1 MLTMMNTPLALDAIR
16 VLDLTEAMAGP
27 YASMMLGDLG
37 ADVIKIE
44 RPGAGDMSRGW
55 GPPFRE
61 GESGYF
67 LSANRNKRSLTLN
80 LASEA
85 GREVFHRLVASTD
98 ILLINQPRLD
108 SLQRLQ
114 ADYQTLSAINP
125 RLIYCSITGYGMT
138 GPYAGRSGYDLA
150 AQGESG
156 TMALTG
162 EPDGPPVRYPV
173 PISDITAGLYTTI
186 AAITAL
192 YVREH
197 TGQGQ
202 FIDTALLD
210 SQITWLT
217 NLAGA
222 YFMSGKPPRK
232 LGNYHPQIAPYE
244 PFQAADKSFLVAVGS
259 ERLWECFCQALG
271 VADTIGADPRFRAN
285 ADRLRN
291 RFELRAELEPLFA
304 TQPAEHWLAALRA
317 AGIPCGPINDMDEA
331 LADPHV
337 LARGMVVPMEH
348 PQLGPI
354 RVVGNPM
361 HFSHTPATYRL
372 APPTLGQHTDA
383 ILRDLGYD
391 DPAIAK
397 LRGQGV
403 L

>member
-1 MLTMMNTPLALDAIR
+1 MTDTPLALHNIR

-55 GPPFRE
+55 GPPFQE

-80 LASEA
+80 LAGEA
-85 GREVFHRLVASTD
+85 GREVFHRLVAGAD
-98 ILLINQPRLD
+98 ILLINQPRLE

-114 ADYQTLSAINP
+114 ADYATLSALNP

-186 AAITAL
+186 AAVTAL
-192 YVREH
+192 YAREH
-197 TGQGQ
+197 SGRGQ

-210 SQITWLT
+210 AQITWLT

-222 YFMSGKPPRK
+222 YFLSGQPPRK

-244 PFQAADKSFLVAVGS
+244 PFQAADKPFLVAVGS

-271 VADTIGADPRFRAN
+271 IAATIGADPRFGAN
-285 ADRLRN
+285 ADRLRY
-291 RFELRAELEPLFA
+291 RFELRAELEPIFA
-304 TQPAEHWLAALRA
+304 AQPAEHWLAAMRA

-337 LARGMVVPMEH
+337 LARAMVVGMEH
-348 PQLGPI
+348 PTVGPI

-361 HFSHTPATYRL
+361 HFSHTPPSYRL
-372 APPTLGQHTDA
+372 PPPTLGQHTAA
-383 ILRDLGYD
+383 ILRELGYD
-391 DPAIAK
+391 DAAIAG
-397 LRGQGV
+397 LAAQGAI
-403 L
+403 